1 MAKVSDRREWVALIV
16 SFVVTFAAAG
26 IGSQFMPGAW
36 YRDLQKPWF
45 NPPDAVFGP
54 VWTALYAMM
63 AIAVW
68 LVWRR
73 RTQANV
79 NRALVAFGVQL
90 ALNAAWSWLFFRRHE
105 IGWALID
112 ITLLWI
118 AILLT
123 TVLFW
128 RLTRTA
134 GVLLIPYLVW
144 VSFAALLNVSFWQLN
159 S

>member
-1 MAKVSDRREWVALIV
+1 MTKVLNRREWPALIV

-54 VWTALYAMM
+54 VWTALYTMM
-63 AIAVW
+63 GVAVW

-73 RTQANV
+73 RKQANV
-79 NRALVAFGVQL
+79 KPALVAFGAQL
-90 ALNAAWSWLFFRRHE
+90 ALNAAWSWLFFGRHQ
-105 IGWALID
+105 IALALID
-112 ITLLWI
+112 IILLWF

-128 RLTRTA
+128 RSTRLA
-134 GVLLIPYLVW
+134 GALLVPYLLW
-144 VSFAALLNVSFWQLN
+144 VGFAAMLNASFWQLN
-159 S
+159 G